1 MNKYCKF
8 LRTALFPFLLSFL
21 LIPNLSA
28 QSAAAKTAATSVA
41 DKSYANTQSAT
52 ASPSITSNAARN
64 SFGGDTTAQ
73 NIVKNAVAK
82 QSPAKAISYL
92 KEEIPKIT
100 IPAQKRALLAF
111 LGGLQESVS
120 YFDDAR
126 ASYASAAAIAA
137 ADVPGMAKKS
147 SQQLVLDAVRCALCA
162 GQSET
167 AVNYLN
173 SAVRNSKNEV
183 IQAQIKLYEQW
194 AALCSAESA
203 VDISEPLSMLKTYDT
218 LPSMKS
224 VRPSVLLTLWY
235 LTGNASYSQC
245 LKKEYPYSAE
255 CGIVTGKVQVLPAP
269 FWYFVPRQAVAETV
283 NPVLAEMPPE
293 TSSSE
298 KAAERER
305 QKEALIAAAKE
316 RESGEKKQQTQQSIS
331 SVSTIEKNSDKP
343 VRHQLGLFRDK
354 VNALEYAKKVSAKGF
369 DATVQSETR
378 ASGTTYYLVVVPENA
393 NGNMAAALKSAG
405 FESYP
410 LFD

>member
-1 MNKYCKF
+1 MFNRSKTIKKLSF
-8 LRTALFPFLLSFL
+8 AFLLTFSLYETSF
-21 LIPNLSA
+21 A
-28 QSAAAKTAATSVA
+28 QSAAANPVATAAA
-41 DKSYANTQSAT
+41 AEKSSSSQN
-52 ASPSITSNAARN
+52 SIT
-64 SFGGDTTAQ
+64 GDTTAQ

-82 QSPAKAISYL
+82 QSPAKAISYI
-92 KEEIPKIT
+92 KEEIPKVT
-100 IPAQKRALLAF
+100 VPAQKRALLAF
-111 LGGLQESVS
+111 LGTLQESVS

-167 AVNYLN
+167 AAKYLN
-173 SAVRNSKNEV
+173 SAVRNSKNEN

-194 AALCSAESA
+194 AALCLAENA
-203 VDISEPLSMLKTYDT
+203 DDISEPVSMLQAYDS

-235 LTGNASYSQC
+235 LTGKASYSQS

-255 CGIVTGKVQVLPAP
+255 CGIVSGKVQVLPAP

-293 TSSSE
+293 SSSSE
-298 KAAERER
+298 KAVERER
-305 QKEALIAAAKE
+305 QKQELIAASKQNESAKNQPA
-316 RESGEKKQQTQQSIS
+316 KKEQSAAD
-331 SVSTIEKNSDKP
+331 STAKQSAKASEKP
-343 VRHQLGLFRDK
+343 VRYQLGLFRDK
-354 VNALEYAKKVSAKGF
+354 ENAQEYAKKVIAKGF
-369 DATVQSETR
+369 EASVQSETR

-393 NGNMAAALKSAG
+393 NGNVSASLKSAG
-405 FESYP
+405 FECYP